1 MVAIPSAT
9 LKEFTSPVPSS
20 NEESCDDTEAI
31 VHSQTANDD
40 TSCQMADSSNVDTGS
55 KVTEI
60 SHADTNS
67 DSDTRKDSDTSA
79 DVVDTEPNI
88 ADKSDTDTVTCE
100 TEANNI
106 AGNNGMN
113 TALGNADND
122 APAINCD
129 EDMENIV
136 SNSKNSQRECG
147 PNVTNSSN
155 REICEAK
162 SDDNDDMILANTS
175 ETENV
180 TPRPGVQTTEKEKSI
195 GENLFANYTGMF
207 VLRIDCPV
215 SEIKILNI
223 VFTVDT
229 TLLKIGK

>member
-1 MVAIPSAT
+1 MVAISSAT

-31 VHSQTANDD
+31 VHSQTVNDD
-40 TSCQMADSSNVDTGS
+40 TGCHMADISNLDTGS
-55 KVTEI
+55 KVTES

-129 EDMENIV
+129 EDMENIA

-155 REICEAK
+155 IEICEAK

-195 GENLFANYTGMF
+195 GENLFTSYTGMF